1 MRGPRPPSQR
11 WEQRNSS
18 DVAKAAKIRSRK
30 PQEKKSTVSTEAGVR
45 RQSVS
50 PDDFAAAARARVG
63 RLEAALEV
71 LGSDSPE
78 AQPLKALLKKAQ
90 EQTRVLPIGERMDS
104 TMKFIQR
111 SKARIEKQQ
120 AELNR
125 EQDLLQQALVNLER
139 LREEAA
145 ISVAQQQ
152 SHAQQMHVEDPNE
165 ELQRLRAQVADM
177 QAERDA
183 QDVEATRTKK
193 ARTLSSPS
201 ADLVSIQSGGAG

>member
-1 MRGPRPPSQR
+1 M
-11 WEQRNSS
+11 
-18 DVAKAAKIRSRK
+18 
-30 PQEKKSTVSTEAGVR
+30 
-45 RQSVS
+45 S

-125 EQDLLQQALVNLER
+125 EQDLLQQALLER
-139 LREEAA
+139 LQRKPP
-145 ISVAQQQ
+145 SVWR
-152 SHAQQMHVEDPNE
+152 SNNHMRNRCMWKTPT
-165 ELQRLRAQVADM
+165 RSY
-177 QAERDA
+177 RD
-183 QDVEATRTKK
+183 
-193 ARTLSSPS
+193 
-201 ADLVSIQSGGAG
+201 